1 LSDHS
6 SPVEVD
12 GASRAA
18 GHEVTDADA
27 GPLVRVGIALAVI
40 MLVGFVGML
49 LMFRTLLYVQP
60 IYDAAEVPHPL
71 SATRAVATGPRL
83 QPDPPRE
90 KEELRQYEDN
100 LLTTYEWIDQEGRV
114 ARIPID
120 RAIDILAING
130 LPQTAITAAG
140 VVSD

>member
-1 LSDHS
+1 MSDHS

-49 LMFRTLLYVQP
+49 LMFRTLLR
-60 IYDAAEVPHPL
+60 AADL
-71 SATRAVATGPRL
+71 
-83 QPDPPRE
+83 
-90 KEELRQYEDN
+90 
-100 LLTTYEWIDQEGRV
+100 
-114 ARIPID
+114 
-120 RAIDILAING
+120 
-130 LPQTAITAAG
+130 
-140 VVSD
+140 